1 MHGWHWLHLLWQLGG
16 VEPNRLL
23 SPNNKPRVE
32 SGGCLDD
39 EEKQEDGEKRWSRV
53 INKANFVEKINE
65 EGIEEFMAIIK

>member
-1 MHGWHWLHLLWQLGG
+1 M
-16 VEPNRLL
+16 
-23 SPNNKPRVE
+23 
-32 SGGCLDD
+32 DD